1 MANRYA
7 GAGSPLALQNMLY
20 LGEAQLASGDSIHAG
35 ETLTAAHDAALSQ
48 YGAAHPLTLRSGLG
62 LALFTA
68 AAGDSDKAQAQLL
81 DIVAGMRKL
90 PAQSETNLA
99 QALEVVGIV
108 QSSKGEIPQADVSL
122 REAVALRE
130 KSPDDLWELAQA
142 RERLAENLV
151 KSGSDAAPALL
162 KKAARDLES
171 ELGADH
177 PETLRAR
184 SALAH
189 LAV

>member
-1 MANRYA
+1 M
-7 GAGSPLALQNMLY
+7 
-20 LGEAQLASGDSIHAG
+20 
-35 ETLTAAHDAALSQ
+35 
-48 YGAAHPLTLRSGLG
+48 
-62 LALFTA
+62 
-68 AAGDSDKAQAQLL
+68 
-81 DIVAGMRKL
+81 
-90 PAQSETNLA
+90 
-99 QALEVVGIV
+99 
-108 QSSKGEIPQADVSL
+108 QSSKGEIQQADVSL

-142 RERLAENLV
+142 RERLGETLF

-177 PETLRAR
+177 PQTLRAR